1 MPVVV
6 KHSLFYISNARFSQ
20 FPFKTHNLPK
30 AVQHQRDSRLSLTT
44 PTSQKILQILAV
56 VCYYA
61 LKTNNKK
68 ILVKEKKPQNY
79 AVFYLMKRNIS
90 DANYTL
96 LQIRESSCFLSCFSC
111 PRSYLAWFL
120 QPQAFL

>member
-6 KHSLFYISNARFSQ
+6 KYSLFYISNARFSQ

-44 PTSQKILQILAV
+44 PTSQNILQILAV
-56 VCYYA
+56 FFSIKFLEQTRLFVTMHYA
-61 LKTNNKK
+61 QIMICKK
-68 ILVKEKKPQNY
+68 ILVKEKQASDY
-79 AVFYLMKRNIS
+79 AVFYLMKKNIN

-96 LQIRESSCFLSCFSC
+96 LHIRKSSCFLSCFSI
-111 PRSYLAWFL
+111 S
-120 QPQAFL
+120 